1 MIHKI
6 ADEVLLYMAHR
17 MCTLLTLPETNLL
30 KKEKEMK
37 NVIWQKQNIIVLF
50 RFYGKTK
57 QNDINWWQL
66 ADNVHGPRLILL
78 TGNFYKK
85 YNS

>member
-37 NVIWQKQNIIVLF
+37 NVI
-50 RFYGKTK
+50 
-57 QNDINWWQL
+57 
-66 ADNVHGPRLILL
+66 
-78 TGNFYKK
+78 
-85 YNS
+85 